1 MTVLMTVS
9 GAQCFVSSSQR
20 QKSWHGY
27 SRCARER
34 AAEGE
39 KWFSLSLSRFLRVPF
54 FEIPAPLSELFPAR
68 KWPRSFETELRNG
81 TMALRQQERGG
92 TGSRVFPSFSLSL
105 SAAIFSEIR
114 RSAENFL
121 SRLSSSNDGAGGPKF
136 GNGSYGYG
144 SNSAPWRDLVPRFCI
159 TQSSISIQCRVLRV
173 LQYSDFAAADN
184 EQRNP
189 KSRSWSLGALQ

>member
-1 MTVLMTVS
+1 MFCFPLAKTKELARIFSLRQRTSGGGGKMVL
-9 GAQCFVSSSQR
+9 
-20 QKSWHGY
+20 
-27 SRCARER
+27 
-34 AAEGE
+34 
-39 KWFSLSLSRFLRVPF
+39 SLSLDFCECLFLKFPLLCQSYSRLENGLVLLK
-54 FEIPAPLSELFPAR
+54 LSFGMGRWLYVSKSAAELVAE
-68 KWPRSFETELRNG
+68 S
-81 TMALRQQERGG
+81 
-92 TGSRVFPSFSLSL
+92 SRLSLSLSLSL

-114 RSAENFL
+114 RSAKNFL
-121 SRLSSSNDGAGGPKF
+121 FRLSSSNDGAGGPKF